1 MATSPLS
8 WHSLVP
14 SQAEHHLTQEV
25 QRWAL
30 FESIVNT
37 NIIAKNYDVDLH
49 DDDCD
54 DDLDTNWKGSRPLL
68 SGAIRALRIAPS
80 QRSLADEASN
90 SSTSPS
96 SSILRHHR
104 HHHHHHIII
113 TILAN
118 IICFNIKWIDCI
130 IVSIMIT
137 PSNSFNFR
145 GISLAKFQ
153 VDCAIWSLL
162 LSSWVIFSVLSAKE
176 TIKSQ
181 TGCRKVQAQSMSGPC
196 PSQHLRGCS
205 LCPNTCK

>member
-14 SQAEHHLTQEV
+14 SQAECHLTEEV

-30 FESIVNT
+30 LESIVNT
-37 NIIAKNYDVDLH
+37 NIIAKNYDDVDLH
-49 DDDCD
+49 DDDGDDDGD

-90 SSTSPS
+90 SSTLPTS
-96 SSILRHHR
+96 SYHRHHR
-104 HHHHHHIII
+104 HHHHHHIIV
-113 TILAN
+113 TIVAN

-162 LSSWVIFSVLSAKE
+162 LSSWVIFQFSQQKKQSNPKLAVEKSKLS
-176 TIKSQ
+176 Q
-181 TGCRKVQAQSMSGPC
+181 CRDLV
-196 PSQHLRGCS
+196 HV
-205 LCPNTCK
+205 NI